1 MGKDVKN
8 IAKVS
13 SATIA
18 SRVLGL
24 LRDSAT
30 MAYMSIGAVSAA
42 YTFAFTLPN
51 LFRRLLGEGAL
62 TSALIPIFATSLKK
76 DGEEVAF
83 AFLNKVFTRG
93 AIVMVGLSL
102 LGMLL
107 ATIASFYLQGDEQ
120 RFLLSAN
127 FSIVLMPYLAL
138 ICLAAIFTA
147 ALNVL
152 GSFGIP
158 SVTPVIQNSAII
170 CGLFFGVFSF
180 GANNSISI
188 AYCMC
193 VAWLVGGAFQ
203 LGVPAYYLYRK
214 GWRPKLDFTPS
225 PQLSELYTLFMPA
238 LLGAAAYQLNVFV
251 SKMLALFIDNSAL
264 PSLYLSSR
272 IIEFPLGVFTLAI
285 ATVYFPKLAK
295 LISTENAEDYAR
307 EYANGLVVTM
317 CIATPATFGI
327 IATAPDIIS
336 LLFQWG
342 IFNSADSAT
351 CVPVLIVSS
360 LGLPFFALATFA
372 TRGFHSRKDTKI
384 PMKISY
390 YSFATNI
397 ALSLILMKP
406 FGAMGL
412 AAANVLA
419 AALQAIMLEI
429 KISATRGRFGEW
441 GEIGKILVASI
452 LMACAVF
459 SLRKLL
465 GGLIDG
471 KTLSFAVCSAL
482 IPLGV
487 VIYALALK
495 LMKFKR
501 LENLKK
507 IVLRK
512 K

>member
-1 MGKDVKN
+1 MSKDVKN

-62 TSALIPIFATSLKK
+62 TSALIPIFASSIKK
-76 DGEEVAF
+76 DGEDIAF

-93 AIVMVGLSL
+93 AIVMVVLSL
-102 LGMLL
+102 LGMVI
-107 ATIASFYLQGDEQ
+107 AAIASFALQGEEQ

-127 FSIVLMPYLAL
+127 FSIILMPYLAL

-152 GSFGIP
+152 GVFGIP
-158 SVTPVIQNSAII
+158 SFTPVLQNGAII
-170 CGLFFGVFSF
+170 CGLFFGVFAF
-180 GANNSISI
+180 GANNPIAI

-193 VAWLVGGAFQ
+193 GAWIVGGAFQ
-203 LGVPAYYLYRK
+203 LGIPAYCLYRK
-214 GWRPKLDFTPS
+214 GWRPKFDLS
-225 PQLSELYTLFMPA
+225 HSSYLSELYALFMPA

-295 LISTENAEDYAR
+295 LISTENSADYAR

-372 TRGFHSRKDTKI
+372 TRGFHSRKNTKI
-384 PMKISY
+384 PMRISY

-397 ALSLILMKP
+397 ALSLLLMKP
-406 FGAMGL
+406 FGAAGL

-419 AALQAIMLEI
+419 AAVQAIMLEI
-429 KISATRGRFGEW
+429 KLSSTRGKFGEW
-441 GEIGKILVASI
+441 GEIIKILIASI
-452 LMACAVF
+452 LMSITVF
-459 SLRKLL
+459 ALRNTLATI
-465 GGLIDG
+465 IDG
-471 KTLSFAVCSAL
+471 KILSLAVCAIL
-482 IPLGV
+482 IPVGIA
-487 VIYALALK
+487 IYALALK